1 MSRVRGLP
9 LQSLKR
15 WGIGA
20 FCALAGWLAAQQAA
34 AQAPQPVAQLSAASL
49 PGVSR
54 LPVVGGLAGVRLYED
69 YERVFWRE
77 TLPQLTGGRVQGD
90 IVAFDSSGIRGQ
102 DMLHLM
108 RLGVVPFGT
117 ALLSLAAND
126 EPELA
131 APNLPM
137 LAPDLGTLR
146 RVVQAY
152 RPHLATLL
160 KQQYGVEML
169 AVYAYPA
176 QVLFCRQPF
185 SRLEELRGKRVRV
198 SNASQ
203 GDAMAALGAM
213 PMVTPFAAMM
223 DEISAGRMDCAITGS
238 LSGNQLGLH
247 RVTAQIHPMAIAWG
261 LSVFG
266 ANEQAWAALSPNV
279 QQTLRRGLARLE
291 TDVWSAAG
299 QDTEDGFLCNA
310 GRPECRAGSV
320 GQMRW
325 QPVISPEDETMR
337 RRLLAETVLPAWV
350 ERCGEDCRTAWNTY
364 LAPMTRIFLPEASK
378 PANQAGSAMLTA
390 GPPASITAPASNN
403 TSSR

>member
-1 MSRVRGLP
+1 MRGRI
-9 LQSLKR
+9 SLRALRR
-15 WGIGA
+15 WGIGTI
-20 FCALAGWLAAQQAA
+20 CAVLAVLAAQPSA
-34 AQAPQPVAQLSAASL
+34 AQAPQPVPRPAAGSA
-49 PGVSR
+49 PVVNR
-54 LPVVGGLAGVRLYED
+54 LTVVGGLAGVRLYED

-77 TLPQLTGGRVQGD
+77 MLPQLTGGQLQAD

-131 APNLPM
+131 APNLAM

-185 SRLEELRGKRVRV
+185 SRLEELSGKRVRV
-198 SNASQ
+198 SNSSQ
-203 GDAMAALGAM
+203 GDAMAALGAI

-223 DEISAGRMDCAITGS
+223 EEISAGRMDCAITGS

-266 ANEQAWAALSPNV
+266 ANEQAWAALPPNL
-279 QQTLRRGLARLE
+279 QHTLRRGLARLE
-291 TDVWSAAG
+291 SDVWSAAG

-320 GQMRW
+320 GHLRW
-325 QPVISPEDETMR
+325 LPVITPEDETMR

-350 ERCGEDCRTAWNTY
+350 ERCGEDCRNAWNTY
-364 LAPMTRIFLPEASK
+364 LAPMTRIFLTEGGKATG
-378 PANQAGSAMLTA
+378 QAGSAMVTA
-390 GPPASITAPASNN
+390 GPPASITAPASSS